1 MWEVSEGEMI
11 RHCRE
16 DGEFKGCASCAWLD
30 DCKRK
35 MAPLLGWGISAERVR
50 KRIDELKANES
61 LTGEVREE

>member
-1 MWEVSEGEMI
+1 MVKHCWES
-11 RHCRE
+11 
-16 DGEFKGCASCAWLD
+16 GEFKCANCILLD